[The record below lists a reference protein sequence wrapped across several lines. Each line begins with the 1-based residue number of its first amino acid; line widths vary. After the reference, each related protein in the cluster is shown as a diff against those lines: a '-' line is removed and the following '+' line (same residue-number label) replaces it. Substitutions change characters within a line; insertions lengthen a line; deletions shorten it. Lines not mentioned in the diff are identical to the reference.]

1 MRILAL
7 TIVRE
12 RYPDFGRTF
21 ACEKLREVH
30 GLMLAKETVRK
41 LMADA
46 GL

>member
-30 GLMLAKETVRK
+30 GLM
-41 LMADA
+41 A
-46 GL
+46 GQGNRAQANG